1 MTHIIYTIL
10 SCIYLCAWSVVYL
23 WKEYRKCPKELLCR
37 LQSVDMHRM
46 HTRISEVVHIKA
58 YQLWEG
64 ANSSAKRIQD
74 CDYFRQITEATT
86 SKFRN
91 FRLGKSNSNHI
102 EGYPPPSKKGEKS
115 QRSLLK
121 LRLNK
126 MYYHLLVNS
135 SWRNHKLRTAF
146 WHIKS
151 QPRRIQKL
159 TIIHIFQTIP
169 RLS

>member
-1 MTHIIYTIL
+1 MTHIIYIIL
-10 SCIYLCAWSVVYL
+10 SCIYLCTWSVVYL
-23 WKEYRKCPKELLCR
+23 WKECRKCPKELLCR

-46 HTRISEVVHIKA
+46 HTGISEVVHIKM

-64 ANSSAKRIQD
+64 ANSNAKRIQD

-86 SKFRN
+86 LKFRN
-91 FRLGKSNSNHI
+91 FRLSKSNSNYT
-102 EGYPPPSKKGEKS
+102 EGIPPPPKGKKL

-126 MYYHLLVNS
+126 MYYHLLVSS
-135 SWRNHKLRTAF
+135 SWRNHELRTAL
-146 WHIKS
+146 WHIES

-169 RLS
+169 WLS

>member
-10 SCIYLCAWSVVYL
+10 SCTYLCAWSVIYL
-23 WKEYRKCPKELLCR
+23 WKECRKCPKELLCR

-46 HTRISEVVHIKA
+46 HTRISEVVHIKE

-86 SKFRN
+86 LKFRN
-91 FRLGKSNSNHI
+91 FRLGKSNSNYT
-102 EGYPPPSKKGEKS
+102 EGILPPPPPPKKGEKL

-126 MYYHLLVNS
+126 MYYHLLVSS
-135 SWRNHKLRTAF
+135 SWRNQKLRTAF
-146 WHIKS
+146 
-151 QPRRIQKL
+151 
-159 TIIHIFQTIP
+159 
-169 RLS
+169 